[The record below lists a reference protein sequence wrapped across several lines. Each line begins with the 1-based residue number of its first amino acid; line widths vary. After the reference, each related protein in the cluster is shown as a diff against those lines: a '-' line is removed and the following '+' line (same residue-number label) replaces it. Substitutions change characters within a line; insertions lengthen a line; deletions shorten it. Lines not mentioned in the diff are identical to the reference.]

1 VWIAG
6 VRQEL
11 VTVVAGNALWIAASA
26 AVVLADLLTLPAAGA
41 VLTLLQA
48 EAVAVLSA
56 LQLLTVR
63 P

>member
-1 VWIAG
+1 MNAG

-11 VTVVAGNALWIAASA
+11 VRVVAGNALWIAASA